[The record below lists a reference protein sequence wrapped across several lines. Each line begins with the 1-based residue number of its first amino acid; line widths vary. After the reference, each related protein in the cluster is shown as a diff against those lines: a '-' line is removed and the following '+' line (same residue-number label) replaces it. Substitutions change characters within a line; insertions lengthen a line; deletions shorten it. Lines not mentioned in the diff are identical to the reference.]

1 MEKSAIKEHLKKT
14 ISECRAV
21 ASSVEATLFF
31 TNLNDKWSI
40 GENLVHLE
48 KSAKSV
54 NKALA
59 MPKEVLSNFGKPT
72 QASGTYQSV
81 LDRYH
86 AVLATGVR
94 ATGGFV
100 PQVTMPAASEEVAET
115 QRIFVGFDAQHQT
128 LLDALETFT
137 DEDLDNYQLPH
148 PVLGNLTLREMY
160 YFMDLHIRHHQKA
173 IERIAMSNAV

>member
-1 MEKSAIKEHLKKT
+1 MEKLAIKEQLKKT
-14 ISECRAV
+14 ISDCRAV
-21 ASSVEATLFF
+21 ASSVEANLFF
-31 TNLNDKWSI
+31 TNLNNKWSI

-59 MPKEVLSNFGKPT
+59 MPKEVLSSFGKPM
-72 QASGTYQSV
+72 QASSTYQNI

-86 AVLATGVR
+86 AVLATGVT

-100 PQVTMPAASEEVAET
+100 PQVSVPAASEVVAEM
-115 QRIFVGFDAQHQT
+115 QKIFVGFDAQHQT
-128 LLDALETFT
+128 LLNALETFT
-137 DEDLDNYQLPH
+137 DEDLDKYQLPH

-173 IERIAMSNAV
+173 IVRIVMTTV